1 MSKCII
7 CHDGGKSLVAYC
19 NGKHNFH
26 LKCLLKWEATSTK
39 NNNNMYFKH
48 NESDFVMFNKFVN
61 CPYCK
66 SKIELLKNTRLS
78 NKFVNFMNQI
88 EWFMQRLRLTDDRTC
103 GWDCA
108 EWEKNSYGLVLNKKC
123 SKLHGICEN
132 CNNSDHIKN
141 MLVEKVNYTDS
152 DNKYLDEKK
161 WLCQR
166 CQANDT
172 NYQLCECPSEKDYF
186 KRITI
191 HIDLFNYILENKKL
205 VRKDVML
212 LNATQALAH
221 IFINDLNKVNNDEIT
236 CNEILLRSKCYQLL
250 IIL

>member
-1 MSKCII
+1 
-7 CHDGGKSLVAYC
+7 
-19 NGKHNFH
+19 
-26 LKCLLKWEATSTK
+26 
-39 NNNNMYFKH
+39 
-48 NESDFVMFNKFVN
+48 
-61 CPYCK
+61 
-66 SKIELLKNTRLS
+66 
-78 NKFVNFMNQI
+78 MNQI